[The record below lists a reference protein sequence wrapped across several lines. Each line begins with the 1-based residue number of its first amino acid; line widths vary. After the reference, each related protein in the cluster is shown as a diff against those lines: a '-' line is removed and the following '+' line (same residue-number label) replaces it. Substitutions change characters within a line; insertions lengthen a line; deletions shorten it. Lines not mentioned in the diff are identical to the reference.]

1 MAVGYRAVLR
11 LESTQNAV
19 AVAEE
24 QIRSWLRGKAGKRV
38 AQQTGIE
45 WDGPGNYVIS
55 RTLELLVVHADHDE
69 LTPRRL
75 YRVTDTNP
83 SGRWIV
89 SVYAAALPS
98 GRGREQTIVV
108 EVDLA
113 DVDRET
119 ALARVDPPT
128 IVRSILDTYAANDGS
143 VRLTG
148 TPNVV
153 RAGDVEDLL
162 AAITDDG
169 RTASV
174 VVALSPAPDLDD
186 AWRKVVASLTRQ
198 SVGVSAAYVVY
209 HSAVEHL
216 IERLPPSHRV
226 GPGQIRTFLP
236 GVQFDEPT
244 DAIRHR
250 WLALPTLTRSLE
262 SRRVAAPLQRRH
274 GEAARRRFVAAELP
288 ADVQRMIELL
298 RRSETGTDRAARVQ
312 VLVARARAAHQ
323 PAPSEETGPIAA
335 PIPAWRNRVSS
346 TLQRWLGRKPT
357 DPGDLDDLD
366 QFIGAKV
373 AEATVAADQLAEAA
387 TNSEVMLA
395 ELGQLRRE
403 RDEMELEWAI
413 ALEGRQSADRDN
425 SVLRRRI
432 AVSTRPE
439 DAYVEPEAE
448 SWAGPNTVEE
458 LVSRLRPGSEDEH
471 EATAFVVFTGSDDGA
486 LEIDKRY
493 PTGLYANAFWQHVH
507 VLYDYAEARLAGF
520 SGGLHLYLTSD
531 VVDGAK
537 CPPGQHAAK
546 ESPSVL
552 SNAKWSAER
561 VFAVPK
567 EVRPDGSV
575 LMEAHFKPA
584 WRDTFAPRMYY
595 YDDLAGS
602 GRIYI
607 GYVGRHLT
615 NTQT

>member
-11 LESTQNAV
+11 LDSAQSAV
-19 AVAEE
+19 SAAEE
-24 QIRSWLRGKAGKRV
+24 QVRSWLKGKVGKGA
-38 AQQTGIE
+38 AQQARTD
-45 WDGPGNYVIS
+45 WDGPGSYAIGPS
-55 RTLELLVVHADHDE
+55 LELLVVHADHDDA
-69 LTPRRL
+69 TPRRL
-75 YRVTDTNP
+75 YRVTETNP
-83 SGRWIV
+83 TGRWIV
-89 SVYAAALPS
+89 SVYAATLATL
-98 GRGREQTIVV
+98 RGREQTVVV

-113 DVDRET
+113 DVDREA
-119 ALARVDPPT
+119 ALTRVDPPR
-128 IVRSILDTYAANDGS
+128 IVRSLLDTYAASDGS

-153 RAGDVEDLL
+153 RVSDVEDLF
-162 AAITDDG
+162 AAITDDS

-209 HSAVEHL
+209 NAATESFLEQ
-216 IERLPPSHRV
+216 LPESHRFQ
-226 GPGQIRTFLP
+226 PGQVRTFLP
-236 GVQFDEPT
+236 GVQFDEPA

-250 WLALPTLTRSLE
+250 WLALPTLTRSLQ
-262 SRRVAAPLQRRH
+262 SRRVASPLQRRH
-274 GEAARRRFVAAELP
+274 GEAARRRFVEAELP
-288 ADVQRMIELL
+288 SDVQRMIELL
-298 RRSETGTDRAARVQ
+298 RRSETGSDRAARVRA
-312 VLVARARAAHQ
+312 LVAKARSTERL
-323 PAPSEETGPIAA
+323 PLPEPTGPIAS
-335 PIPAWRNRVSS
+335 PVSVWRSRVAA

-357 DPGDLDDLD
+357 DPSDIDVLDE
-366 QFIGAKV
+366 FIEAKV
-373 AEATVAADQLAEAA
+373 AEVTVAADQLAEAA
-387 TNSEVMLA
+387 SRAEAMRA

-413 ALEGRQSADRDN
+413 ALEGRQNADRDN
-425 SVLRRRI
+425 TVLRRRLS
-432 AVSTRPE
+432 ASSRPE
-439 DAYVEPEAE
+439 DAYVEPQPEL
-448 SWAGPNTVEE
+448 WAAPSTVEE
-458 LVSRLRPGSEDEH
+458 LIRRLRPDSEDKH
-471 EATAFVVFTGSDDGA
+471 DATSRVVFTGSDDGA

-507 VLYDYAEARLAGF
+507 VLYDYAQARLAGF

-552 SNAKWSAER
+552 TNAKWSAER
-561 VFAVPK
+561 VFPVP
-567 EVRPDGSV
+567 ESVRPERSV

>member
-19 AVAEE
+19 AAAEE
-24 QIRSWLRGKAGKRV
+24 QIWLWLKGKAGKRA
-38 AQQTGIE
+38 AQQARADWE
-45 WDGPGNYVIS
+45 GPGNYVIS
-55 RTLELLVVHADHDE
+55 RSLELLVVHADHDDS
-69 LTPRRL
+69 TPRRL
-75 YRVTDTNP
+75 YRITDTNP

-89 SVYAAALPS
+89 SVYAATLPTR
-98 GRGREQTIVV
+98 RGREQTIVV

-113 DVDRET
+113 DVDRDT
-119 ALARVDPPT
+119 ALSRVDPPT

-153 RAGDVEDLL
+153 RADDVDDLL
-162 AAITDDG
+162 AAITDVS

-186 AWRKVVASLTRQ
+186 AWRNVVASLTRQ

-209 HSAVEHL
+209 HSAIDRFSEQ
-216 IERLPPSHRV
+216 LPESHRV

-236 GVQFDEPT
+236 GVQFDEPA

-262 SRRVAAPLQRRH
+262 SRRVASPLQRRH
-274 GEAARRRFVAAELP
+274 GEAARRRFVETELP
-288 ADVQRMIELL
+288 SDVQRMIELL
-298 RRSETGTDRAARVQ
+298 RRSETGTDRAARVRA
-312 VLVARARAAHQ
+312 LVAKARATPQ
-323 PAPSEETGPIAA
+323 PLLPDATGPIDA
-335 PIPAWRNRVSS
+335 PIPLWRNRVSA
-346 TLQRWLGRKPT
+346 TLQRWLGRKPA
-357 DPGDLDDLD
+357 DPDDLDELD
-366 QFIGAKV
+366 QFIEARV
-373 AEATVAADQLAEAA
+373 AEVAVAAEQLTEAA
-387 TNSEVMLA
+387 SRSELMRA

-413 ALEGRQSADRDN
+413 ALEGRQVADRDN
-425 SVLRRRI
+425 NVLRRRM
-432 AVSTRPE
+432 AVSARPE
-439 DAYVEPEAE
+439 DAYVEPETE
-448 SWAGPNTVEE
+448 IWAAPSTVEE
-458 LVSRLRPGSEDEH
+458 LVGRLRPGSDDEH
-471 EATAFVVFTGSDDGA
+471 EATAFVVFTGSDAGA

-507 VLYDYAEARLAGF
+507 VLHDYAQARLAGF
-520 SGGLHLYLTSD
+520 GGGLHLYLTSG

-552 SNAKWSAER
+552 GNAKWSAER
-561 VFAVPK
+561 IFPVPE
-567 EVRPDGSV
+567 EVRSGGSV

-595 YDDLAGS
+595 YDDVAGS